1 MIEQP
6 NAKGGIRRML
16 LRCGRNRATPAPVP
30 NRPGMLT
37 DPEVDYFALANY
49 LIDNHGQDEAEAN
62 RLMNDAVRENDP
74 LAATDW
80 LTVGHAIALLT
91 NDFAGARH

>member
-1 MIEQP
+1 MNERP

-49 LIDNHGQDEAEAN
+49 LIDNHGHGRKDRGRPADE
-62 RLMNDAVRENDP
+62 
-74 LAATDW
+74 
-80 LTVGHAIALLT
+80 
-91 NDFAGARH
+91 